1 MKKFIAL
8 VAIAVAPALFAQEKT
23 DVKKVSDAKQVE
35 ATKVEKKA
43 VANANTAV
51 EAKQTSTATHAKGS
65 SATSLESARST
76 ESRKANAIKEEKT
89 R

>member
-8 VAIAVAPALFAQEKT
+8 VAIAIAPALFAQQKT
-23 DVKKVSDAKQVE
+23 DVKKVSDAQQVE
-35 ATKVEKKA
+35 AAKVEKKA

-51 EAKQTSTATHAKGS
+51 ESKKTSTATHAKGG
-65 SATSLESARST
+65 TSLQSARST
-76 ESRKANAIKEEKT
+76 ESKNTSAIKEEKT